1 MFSRWLKT
9 DRTIEAKYWV
19 LLNKKYLKKVVLAYK
34 PSKFN
39 DDMLLILLLE
49 LSSFVFWMPDS
60 WQTKE
65 QLVYSSK
72 GSTVFRCLF
81 VFSFSLFHVRIHNVQ
96 SASKKIKF
104 KAGIVCL
111 RRSSNRK

>member
-39 DDMLLILLLE
+39 DDIT
-49 LSSFVFWMPDS
+49 SFKVANF
-60 WQTKE
+60 T
-65 QLVYSSK
+65 
-72 GSTVFRCLF
+72 F
-81 VFSFSLFHVRIHNVQ
+81 
-96 SASKKIKF
+96 
-104 KAGIVCL
+104 
-111 RRSSNRK
+111 